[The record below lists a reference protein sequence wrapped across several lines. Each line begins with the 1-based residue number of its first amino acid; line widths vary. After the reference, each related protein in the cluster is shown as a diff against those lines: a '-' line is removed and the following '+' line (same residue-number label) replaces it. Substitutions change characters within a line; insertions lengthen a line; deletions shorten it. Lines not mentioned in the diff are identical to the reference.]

1 MEVPAFAGLFS
12 MKLEG
17 CSEAD
22 KLPPLQWID
31 LAAKNVTEVNAMRRR
46 ELSLGGRFP
55 QSPQPNAIAIAKKA
69 RRGGVMVNKR
79 ARGAQRNQKL
89 PFVPP
94 ENWYE
99 AREDG
104 EAYRIIIQPP
114 GEGFRH
120 VLTPDDVRSR
130 LRQLPAH
137 FLDSLEV
144 VQFSRMTRKKQ
155 SFPCYGMQWG
165 TSLYLY
171 PIEQNLVEY
180 YTWPPT
186 PNQMNEARMYG
197 GRWEQ
202 ESRQAWKLVWTEAA
216 VRDFYL
222 NNILIHELGHLVD
235 SRNTRYIDRERYAEW
250 FAVEYGY
257 RPSRG
262 SYGGKRPIVHR
273 HDRRK
278 QFQSPAVG

>member
-104 EAYRIIIQPP
+104 GAYRIIIQPP

-130 LRQLPAH
+130 LDQLPAH

-171 PIEQNLVEY
+171 PIEQSLIEY

-202 ESRQAWKLVWTEAA
+202 ESRHAWKLVWTEAA

-262 SYGGKRPIVHR
+262 FYGGKRPIVHR
-273 HDRRK
+273 HDRHKRA
-278 QFQSPAVG
+278 QVPAVR